1 VKGRTL
7 SAVSI
12 VRVQGDDI
20 ETAVNKAAELSEGL
34 SSVPWRGASVLIK
47 PNVVKPAR
55 PGSGLVTDVR
65 VIEAITRLV
74 LERAP
79 GRVIIGEG
87 CSVGYDF
94 PGYRDTM
101 QCMEVAG
108 VLEMARKWGIK
119 AVDLNRDERVE
130 VDVPD
135 AFVMS
140 RFAVAKTAWEADVII
155 DVPVLKTHVRTG
167 VTCGL
172 KNMKG
177 VLPGKEKKRT
187 HQCGLDRGIV
197 DLNRVVRPAVTVVDG
212 VACLQGAHTEE
223 SDLLPLN
230 LIIAGRDVVA
240 VDAVCAT
247 IAGFEINEI
256 FHVKLA
262 EEAGLGTAEL
272 NRIEIR
278 GESIDSVRH
287 PFVPY
292 RQAELD
298 LYGGA
303 TIIEKNACTG
313 CMGELVSTFIYLRKA
328 GFHDELSN
336 LALIMGTPDHIS
348 PVNSSVVVIGKCAQ
362 DYRHM
367 GVFVPGCP
375 PHGLKITDGVCEALD
390 LDKEIVQRA
399 IKELHDF

>member
-1 VKGRTL
+1 M

-20 ETAVNKAAELSEGL
+20 ETAVGKAIELSEGFA
-34 SSVPWRGASVLIK
+34 SVDWQGARVLIK
-47 PNVVKPAR
+47 PNVCKPAR

-65 VIEAITRLV
+65 VIEAITKVV
-74 LERAP
+74 LERDP

-87 CSVGYDF
+87 SSVGYDL
-94 PGYRDTM
+94 PGYSDTIR
-101 QCMEVAG
+101 CMEVAG
-108 VLEMARKWGIK
+108 VLEMARKWGIEV
-119 AVDLNRDERVE
+119 VDLNRDERVE

-135 AFVMS
+135 AFVM
-140 RFAVAKTAWEADVII
+140 RGFALAKTAWEADVIV

-167 VTCGL
+167 ITCGL

-177 VLPGKEKKRT
+177 VLPGREKKRT

-197 DLNRVVRPAVTVVDG
+197 DLNRVVRPSVTVVDG
-212 VACLQGAHTEE
+212 ITCSQGAHTQE
-223 SDLLPLN
+223 SDLVPLN
-230 LIIAGRDVVA
+230 LIMAGNDVVA
-240 VDAVCAT
+240 VDAVCAAV
-247 IAGFEINEI
+247 AGFEISEI
-256 FHVKLA
+256 LHVQLA
-262 EEAGLGTAEL
+262 AEAGLGVAEL

-278 GESIDSVRH
+278 GEGIDSVRH

-292 RQAELD
+292 RQAALD

-303 TIIEKNACTG
+303 TIIEKNTCTG
-313 CMGELVSTFIYLRKA
+313 CMGELVSTILYLRKA

-336 LALIMGTPDHIS
+336 LTLIMGTPDCIP
-348 PVNSSVVVIGKCAQ
+348 PVDRSAVVIGKCAQ
-362 DYRHM
+362 DHRHL

-375 PHGLKITDGVCEALD
+375 PHGLKITDGVCEALN

-399 IKELHDF
+399 INDLHNV

>member
-1 VKGRTL
+1 MEGRTL

-12 VRVQGDDI
+12 VRVQGDDV
-20 ETAVNKAAELSEGL
+20 ETAVDEAIEQSEGL
-34 SSVPWRGASVLIK
+34 ASVDWEGASVLIK

-65 VIEAITRLV
+65 VIEAVTKLV
-74 LERAP
+74 LKRDP

-94 PGYRDTM
+94 PDFRDTIR
-101 QCMEVAG
+101 CMEMAG
-108 VLEMARKWGIK
+108 VLEMARKWGIEV
-119 AVDLNRDERVE
+119 VDLNREERVE

-140 RFAVAKTAWEADVII
+140 RFAIAKAAWEADVVVN
-155 DVPVLKTHVRTG
+155 VPILKTHVRTG
-167 VTCGL
+167 ITCGL

-177 VLPGKEKKRT
+177 VLPGREKKRT

-197 DLNRVVRPAVTVVDG
+197 DLNRVVRPSVTVVDG
-212 VACLQGAHTEE
+212 IMCAQGAHTEA
-223 SDLLPLN
+223 SDLVPLN
-230 LIIAGRDVVA
+230 LIIAGNDVVA
-240 VDAVCAT
+240 VDAVCAS
-247 IAGFEINEI
+247 IAGFDISEIL
-256 FHVKLA
+256 HVQLA
-262 EEAGLGTAEL
+262 AEAGLGIGEL

-287 PFVPY
+287 PFIPY
-292 RQAELD
+292 LQAALD

-303 TIIEKNACTG
+303 TIIEKNTCTG
-313 CMGELVSTFIYLRKA
+313 CMGELLSTIIYVREA

-336 LALIMGTPDHIS
+336 LTLIMGTPDRIP
-348 PVNSSVVVIGKCAQ
+348 PVNRSAVVVGKCAQ
-362 DYRHM
+362 DYRHL

-375 PHGLKITDGVCEALD
+375 PHGLKITDGVCEALN

-399 IKELHDF
+399 IKELHNF